1 MPVGT
6 WLEASLGL
14 VWKNRDMSAA
24 GLIVL
29 VLRFVQIS
37 SLASFIAGLVNF
49 LFLISGLVNFLS
61 LQSFPLVLVM
71 PALYAWYYVL
81 CCYLLH
87 VLPKKEA

>member
-1 MPVGT
+1 
-6 WLEASLGL
+6 
-14 VWKNRDMSAA
+14 MSAA

-71 PALYAWYYVL
+71 PALYA
-81 CCYLLH
+81 
-87 VLPKKEA
+87 